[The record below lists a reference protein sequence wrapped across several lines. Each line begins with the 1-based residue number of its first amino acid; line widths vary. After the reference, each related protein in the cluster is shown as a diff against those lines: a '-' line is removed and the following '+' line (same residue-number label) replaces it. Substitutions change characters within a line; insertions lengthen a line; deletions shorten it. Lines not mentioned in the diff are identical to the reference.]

1 MFKMK
6 SVFALF
12 SLSLL
17 FATAGYAGE
26 ESGSKPAS
34 RFHTLSAQELKS
46 LYNQSQSMRQ
56 PGQRSYVS
64 SRSLPVRLN
73 IKRPV
78 GYEPIVSAPTPP
90 KKEQKSAE
98 IAQKEPEKRGNF
110 LQKLCRRTA
119 RPKVAQKVPEKQQQL
134 CGQMTRPKVAQK
146 GQRKNFS
153 QTLLAKL
160 SFAAGGD
167 PRGGSGGHSGGHSG
181 GSMGGHSGGSMGG
194 HSGGHSGGS
203 MGGHQGGPVGPSMS
217 GHQGG
222 PAGSIH
228 QGSARIQT
236 QTVPRRSV
244 QHGPGHAVS
253 PQFKHGGNKNWQHNK
268 NWNHFHR
275 FPRRIYTYPNGIFWV
290 VDFSTPNDYWRVD
303 SAVSDIEVVRVD
315 LYDQT
320 DHLYGADYY
329 VRNRSDYP
337 VYVSLVLAKDEN
349 VIDGLADGY
358 VYVGAWEDQ
367 YVGYVVQDDP
377 YQPFEW
383 SYQWQAYPATRES
396 GVQYYYE

>member
-6 SVFALF
+6 SAFALF

-17 FATAGYAGE
+17 FATAGYASE
-26 ESGSKPAS
+26 ESHSKPAG

-64 SRSLPVRLN
+64 SRSIPIRLN

-90 KKEQKSAE
+90 KREQPSTQ
-98 IAQKEPEKRGNF
+98 IAQKEGEKKGSLFHKLFRPSSQPKMAQKGGERGQIAQKAPEKRGNLF
-110 LQKLCRRTA
+110 QKLCRQTTRLKT
-119 RPKVAQKVPEKQQQL
+119 AQKAPEKQQQL
-134 CGQMTRPKVAQK
+134 SRQTARPK
-146 GQRKNFS
+146 KNFS
-153 QTLLAKL
+153 QNLLAIL
-160 SFAAGGD
+160 TYAD
-167 PRGGSGGHSGGHSG
+167 HRGGGGGGHSGGGQSG
-181 GSMGGHSGGSMGG
+181 GG
-194 HSGGHSGGS
+194 
-203 MGGHQGGPVGPSMS
+203 MGGHQGGSS
-217 GHQGG
+217 RT
-222 PAGSIH
+222 IH

-244 QHGPGHAVS
+244 NQGPGHAVN
-253 PQFKHGGNKNWQHNK
+253 PQFKHGGNKNWQGNK

-337 VYVSLVLAKDEN
+337 VYASLVLEKDEN